1 MCFVESEDE
10 YVYDVYAIND
20 EMDIADEG
28 SSHPF
33 PL

>member
-1 MCFVESEDE
+1 MCCVESEDE
-10 YVYDVYAIND
+10 YVYDVYAVND
-20 EMDIADEG
+20 EMHIADED